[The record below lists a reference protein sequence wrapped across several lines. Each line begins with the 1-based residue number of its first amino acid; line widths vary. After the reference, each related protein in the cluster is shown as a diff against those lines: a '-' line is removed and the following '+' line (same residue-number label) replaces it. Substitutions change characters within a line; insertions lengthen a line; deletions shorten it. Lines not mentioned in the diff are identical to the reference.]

1 MKRLLFLTAL
11 ALGLVSGLRAQQPA
25 TLRPDAETLMH
36 EMRATPSPLDG
47 ETVADRKVSFQWPL
61 PEAMS
66 TRETGLDGPLNAAK
80 QPKVDKRTLRYRL
93 R

>member
-47 ETVADRKVSFQWPL
+47 ETVADRKVSIHRAH
-61 PEAMS
+61 PEQ
-66 TRETGLDGPLNAAK
+66 ETP
-80 QPKVDKRTLRYRL
+80 R
-93 R
+93 